1 MMENLLNKLELNQP
15 SINDIQKLTLF
26 LNDAQNAVRLYI
38 NAPIIPDELN
48 FIVEEMAIKRFRMVG
63 SEHLNSETIGNVS
76 FSYLE
81 GLAEYRTFLDQHKTK
96 SGKLR
101 AL

>member
-1 MMENLLNKLELNQP
+1 
-15 SINDIQKLTLF
+15 
-26 LNDAQNAVRLYI
+26 
-38 NAPIIPDELN
+38 
-48 FIVEEMAIKRFRMVG
+48 MAIKRFRMVG

-76 FSYLE
+76 FSYSE
-81 GLAEYRTFLDQHKTK
+81 GLAEYKVFLDQHKTK

>member
-1 MMENLLNKLELNQP
+1 MCYVLNA
-15 SINDIQKLTLF
+15 DIRLQAA
-26 LNDAQNAVRLYI
+26 DAQIVLASHTQNAVRLYI
-38 NAPIIPDELN
+38 NAPIVPDELN

-76 FSYLE
+76 FSYSE

>member
-1 MMENLLNKLELNQP
+1 MIENLLNKLGLTQP
-15 SINDIQKLTLF
+15 SIDEIQKITLF

-38 NAPIIPDELN
+38 NSPIIPDELN

-76 FSYLE
+76 FSYSE
-81 GLAEYRTFLDQHKTK
+81 GLTEYKTFLDQHKIK

>member
-1 MMENLLNKLELNQP
+1 LGLTQP
-15 SINDIQKLTLF
+15 SIDEIQKITLF

-38 NAPIIPDELN
+38 NSPIVPDELN
-48 FIVEEMAIKRFRMVG
+48 FIVEEMAIKRYRMVG

-76 FSYLE
+76 FSYSE
-81 GLAEYRTFLDQHKTK
+81 GLTEYKTFLDQHKIK

>member
-1 MMENLLNKLELNQP
+1 MIENLLNKLGLTQP
-15 SINDIQKLTLF
+15 SIDEIQKITLF

-48 FIVEEMAIKRFRMVG
+48 FIVEEMAIKRYRMVG

-76 FSYLE
+76 FSYSE
-81 GLAEYRTFLDQHKTK
+81 GLTEYKTFLDQHKIK

>member
-1 MMENLLNKLELNQP
+1 MIENLLNKLGLTQP
-15 SINDIQKLTLF
+15 SIDDIQKITLF

-38 NAPIIPDELN
+38 NSPIVPDELN
-48 FIVEEMAIKRFRMVG
+48 FIVEEMAIKRYRMVG

-76 FSYLE
+76 FSYSE
-81 GLAEYRTFLDQHKTK
+81 GLTEYKTFLDQHKIK

>member
-1 MMENLLNKLELNQP
+1 MIENLLNKLGLTQP
-15 SINDIQKLTLF
+15 SIDEIQKITLF

-38 NAPIIPDELN
+38 NSPIVPDELN
-48 FIVEEMAIKRFRMVG
+48 FIVEEMAIKRYRMVG

-76 FSYLE
+76 FSYSE
-81 GLAEYRTFLDQHKTK
+81 GLTEYKTFLDQHKIK

>member
-1 MMENLLNKLELNQP
+1 MIENLLNKLGLTQP
-15 SINDIQKLTLF
+15 SIDEIQKITLF

-38 NAPIIPDELN
+38 NSPIIPDELN
-48 FIVEEMAIKRFRMVG
+48 FIVEEMAIKRYRMVG

-76 FSYLE
+76 FSYSE
-81 GLAEYRTFLDQHKTK
+81 GLTEYKTFLDQHKIK

>member
-38 NAPIIPDELN
+38 NAPIIPD
-48 FIVEEMAIKRFRMVG
+48 
-63 SEHLNSETIGNVS
+63 
-76 FSYLE
+76 
-81 GLAEYRTFLDQHKTK
+81 
-96 SGKLR
+96 
-101 AL
+101 

>member
-1 MMENLLNKLELNQP
+1 MIENLLNKLGLTQP
-15 SINDIQKLTLF
+15 SIDEIQKITLF

-38 NAPIIPDELN
+38 NSPIVPDELN

-63 SEHLNSETIGNVS
+63 SEHLTSETVGNVS
-76 FSYLE
+76 FSYSE
-81 GLAEYRTFLDQHKTK
+81 GLAEYQKFLDQHKIK